1 MIDQSKVDACGR
13 ITKMVYSRVCRDLG
27 YNMHQLKKH
36 IIYEEITEEEYLE
49 KKEIIDQAYCEAICK
64 LSTRVLDLIL
74 QIHDSGQL
82 RRAPR
87 TRDAIAN
94 ELLERTLHENK
105 PKETS

>member
-1 MIDQSKVDACGR
+1 MIDQSKVDECNGV
-13 ITKMVYSRVCRDLG
+13 TKKIYNKVCNDLG
-27 YNMHQLKKH
+27 YTMHQLK
-36 IIYEEITEEEYLE
+36 IDLVYEEITEEEYLE
-49 KKEIIDQAYCEAICK
+49 KKEAIDQAYCEALCK
-64 LSTRVLDLIL
+64 LSTRILNLIL

-94 ELLERTLHENK
+94 ELLERTLHEDK